1 MKGIPSD
8 RRSFLSRSKVYLRS
22 EEQTADH
29 GTKLQGPLFGSNESA
44 SPMNWFV
51 GMLKWLRK
59 TPWASIKSLLLYF
72 GASSLSHIPT
82 K

>member
-1 MKGIPSD
+1 MKVIPSD
-8 RRSFLSRSKVYLRS
+8 RGSFLSRSKVYLRS
-22 EEQTADH
+22 EEQTADR
-29 GTKLQGPLFGSNESA
+29 GAKLQGPLLESNESV

-51 GMLKWLRK
+51 GMLKWLRE
-59 TPWASIKSLLLYF
+59 TPRASIKSILLYF